1 MSNNSFLLVLFVLAS
16 SIQVVHSQT
25 CHSNCETANCCQCA
39 DDGTCT
45 MCKSQYTTP
54 SSAAPDATYAEKIAG
69 RYFLRNDNCYLQT
82 DTGCTDGGF
91 YASTSYVSAQY
102 PGGTC
107 APCTDQNFVAEHSHQ
122 PSYEL
127 CAVSTPNE
135 CVVLPIVGS
144 TATQFNGGN
153 NPSYFYKH
161 KTPCT
166 QANPGYFLTGNV
178 VLYGNAGTCS
188 ALYPT
193 FAYTG
198 KGTCE
203 AYGKNN
209 IQTVTCANG
218 YEQIG
223 TNSGDPKTSSYLDV
237 SCKLSCT
244 DPNCRSCSTAA
255 YNSNTDPNVC
265 TRCAVGYALQSDN
278 TCVQLA
284 AVPNSVGNVYDNYQF
299 KPHQALQERTTE
311 ASLEDCR
318 ERCISVDGCYSFAF
332 VARQCHLNSN
342 ADAVKTATPGVQS
355 GLGGTPYTGNAG
367 K

>member
-1 MSNNSFLLVLFVLAS
+1 
-16 SIQVVHSQT
+16 
-25 CHSNCETANCCQCA
+25 
-39 DDGTCT
+39 
-45 MCKSQYTTP
+45 MCKTP
-54 SSAAPDATYAEKIAG
+54 WTVPPTSGSTV
-69 RYFLRNDNCYLQT
+69 RYYLRNDICYLPT

-91 YASTSYVSAQY
+91 YPTTSYVSAQY

-135 CVVLPIVGS
+135 CVVLPICVSNKVTSCPNVRFMG
-144 TATQFNGGN
+144 T

-311 ASLEDCR
+311 ASVEDCR
-318 ERCISVDGCYSFAF
+318 ERCNSVDGCFSFAF

-342 ADAVKTATPGVQS
+342 ADAVKTATNGVQS